1 MNNKFESES
10 KPTRA
15 RLFPLPLP
23 LSASS
28 SMHVNDSSADG
39 RLPTRPARSPLP
51 PFPLRLVLTFGLWQ
65 LRVEVTVRFPRIFVY
80 YAAISEN
87 VASFGLS
94 FPSSKS
100 IALLR
105 I

>member
-39 RLPTRPARSPLP
+39 RLPTRALGPR
-51 PFPLRLVLTFGLWQ
+51 FPLSSSVLC
-65 LRVEVTVRFPRIFVY
+65 
-80 YAAISEN
+80 
-87 VASFGLS
+87 
-94 FPSSKS
+94 
-100 IALLR
+100 
-105 I
+105 